1 MSSVISQTSCFS
13 MAYNRLHLRARSHPH
28 LLRSKVLMVMNNDG
42 HAIKA
47 YSSESSGSALYHRA
61 AASKSHNDIV
71 VKANSST
78 VEVVNGEEI
87 NEPEE
92 HVVSEQKRSAK
103 IHDFCFGLPYG
114 GIVFSGGVLGFI
126 FSRNTA
132 SLINGGLY
140 GGALMAL
147 SFLSLKIWRNG
158 HSSLP
163 FILGQT
169 GIAAMLLWK
178 SIQTYSLTKK
188 ILPTGFHVVLSGA
201 MLCFYTYVMLSG
213 GNPPPK
219 KVQSMAASQS

>member
-1 MSSVISQTSCFS
+1 
-13 MAYNRLHLRARSHPH
+13 
-28 LLRSKVLMVMNNDG
+28 MNNDG

-114 GIVFSGGVLGFI
+114 EFFLLLHLMI
-126 FSRNTA
+126 F
-132 SLINGGLY
+132 
-140 GGALMAL
+140 
-147 SFLSLKIWRNG
+147 F
-158 HSSLP
+158 
-163 FILGQT
+163 F
-169 GIAAMLLWK
+169 
-178 SIQTYSLTKK
+178 
-188 ILPTGFHVVLSGA
+188 
-201 MLCFYTYVMLSG
+201 
-213 GNPPPK
+213 
-219 KVQSMAASQS
+219 